1 MSRRAWVDAAEYPL
15 LSRVSR
21 HLEKGKCCAATHGA
35 SQAPSIFSSWNFL
48 RLASFVHLV
57 TLNRHLLQILCRLS
71 GTHMLFLQ
79 IQQPLAMR
87 VRYINTS
94 ICLQHSCYLFRASW
108 VLYYKT
114 SKQMFLS
121 SSEPLI
127 ILLSSFSKPPLCLIN
142 TVCASSRK
150 HPSSGM
156 WTNHAFIQLHSVAF
170 CLFISQR
177 PFFIYFSDSSK
188 LQS

>member
-1 MSRRAWVDAAEYPL
+1 MPSWCSDCVSWNMSHHAWVDAAEYPL

-94 ICLQHSCYLFRASW
+94 ICLQHSCYPFRASW

-114 SKQMFLS
+114 SKQMISLQLWTTHDFVVVLLQTSPLS
-121 SSEPLI
+121 N
-127 ILLSSFSKPPLCLIN
+127 KY
-142 TVCASSRK
+142 
-150 HPSSGM
+150 SGCKQQK
-156 WTNHAFIQLHSVAF
+156 TPQ
-170 CLFISQR
+170 
-177 PFFIYFSDSSK
+177 
-188 LQS
+188 